1 VHQTEVDHD
10 AVAVAGLVER
20 LIQAA
25 QIGDRAQNA
34 HVAGQRLDLIEH
46 LDAAEQLRHG
56 AERLCCRLAAERLER
71 VTECGKRLVFDQ
83 AADRLG
89 RGRIRT
95 QLLDESLVD
104 LRVAE
109 LDAEVVRAGPAQRRE
124 GSGED
129 VLVSRKT
136 VRADQLRADLQELAL
151 VAVVAGDRTEHLLAV
166 IQADRQSGVIQ
177 TGRCDTRDGGG
188 VIRTRHADPAGL
200 VDDLEHL
207 ILVELGVCLRK
218 HIEILYGRGDDLAVT
233 ALLKRLTHRVLG
245 LPQCTAGGKQKV
257 TGTFG
262 GRNSKTVH
270 CSAAPLSLYHDEIIP
285 YPARGCQPFLL
296 RNLRCAC
303 GRTQKLPEK
312 TAAG

>member
-1 VHQTEVDHD
+1 M
-10 AVAVAGLVER
+10 
-20 LIQAA
+20 
-25 QIGDRAQNA
+25 
-34 HVAGQRLDLIEH
+34 
-46 LDAAEQLRHG
+46 
-56 AERLCCRLAAERLER
+56 
-71 VTECGKRLVFDQ
+71 
-83 AADRLG
+83 
-89 RGRIRT
+89 
-95 QLLDESLVD
+95 
-104 LRVAE
+104 
-109 LDAEVVRAGPAQRRE
+109 
-124 GSGED
+124 
-129 VLVSRKT
+129 
-136 VRADQLRADLQELAL
+136 
-151 VAVVAGDRTEHLLAV
+151 AVVAGDRTEHLLAV